1 LEYARNRIAGIR
13 WIDLMI
19 QVRPLKNVE
28 VSSAFFTV
36 LGIALAACYASPNA
50 PLRVSIATEVDV
62 FQLSSE

>member
-13 WIDLMI
+13 WIHLMI

-36 LGIALAACYASPNA
+36 LGIALAACYALLNA
-50 PLRVSIATEVDV
+50 PFRVSIATEVDV